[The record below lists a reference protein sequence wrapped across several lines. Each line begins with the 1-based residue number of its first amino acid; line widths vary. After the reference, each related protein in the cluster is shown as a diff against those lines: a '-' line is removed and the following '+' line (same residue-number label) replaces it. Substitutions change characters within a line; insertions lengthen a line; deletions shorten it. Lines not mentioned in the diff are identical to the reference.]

1 MNGWGSL
8 GRGEAWGPGPAG
20 GSRPPGPETMRGVCF
35 CLLYDLCSWL
45 AGTRRAV
52 SDEVDEYTMTELRT
66 VEDPR
71 ERLRR
76 YVSPYLLRTWEGA
89 LRPFFASG
97 FVLDPELG
105 EAGSFQDHG
114 RDAGGRAK
122 AELRFGNR
130 SSVVDPAQR
139 RQKLPPRDWILTVWL
154 SPKPGRYVEN
164 ATIRLA

>member
-8 GRGEAWGPGPAG
+8 GRGDAWGSGAAD

-35 CLLYDLCSWL
+35 CLLYDLCCWL
-45 AGTRRAV
+45 AGAHRVV
-52 SDEVDEYTMTELRT
+52 SDEVDEYTMTELRR

-71 ERLRR
+71 DRLRR
-76 YVSPYLLRTWEGA
+76 YVSPKLLQTWEGA
-89 LRPFFASG
+89 LRPFFSSG
-97 FVLDPELG
+97 FLLDPELG

-114 RDAGGRAK
+114 RDAGGHPK
-122 AELRFGNR
+122 AELTFGNR
-130 SSVVDPAQR
+130 SSVVDSSQR
-139 RQKLPPRDWILTVWL
+139 RHDLPPRDWILTVWL